1 MSHSNVTYESY
12 HTYECVMSHTPFFI
26 QVIVDAKTTLKVCD
40 VIEYD
45 SAGKI
50 VSLNAYKT

>member
-1 MSHSNVTYESY
+1 
-12 HTYECVMSHTPFFI
+12 MSHTPFFI